1 MRIKKWLQRAAAGLL
16 AAAALLLSPFS
27 MAMPVHAAEDKPQLV
42 IKTGR
47 ETGES
52 GGGITSGPGRESPLP
67 ILFYLAGGS
76 VVLIPLVFLAVS
88 HPIQNETKE
97 GENRNEK

>member
-52 GGGITSGPGRESPLP
+52 GGITSGPGRESPLP
-67 ILFYLAGGS
+67 ILFYLAGGA
-76 VVLIPLVFLAVS
+76 VVLVPLVFLAVS
-88 HPIQNETKE
+88 HSIQNETKE
-97 GENRNEK
+97 GESRNEK